1 MPRRITLIPRSVKH
15 IVPKARKLAA
25 AILLAAFQGTAVTVS
40 AGDLHDVKQ
49 RLLAARK
56 HAEMDGIY
64 RDIHREFRGDVA
76 GIVGF
81 LKKNGFSCWADD
93 GYFKA
98 RCVLAY
104 CGDRS
109 AFVGFRKRL
118 MSVDILIT
126 IRGADTAV
134 AHQPIACPGAATAL
148 RQIQEKALTGENMH
162 RRE

>member
-1 MPRRITLIPRSVKH
+1 MEAVPNARR
-15 IVPKARKLAA
+15 LAA
-25 AILLAAFQGTAVTVS
+25 AILLAAFHGVAVTVS
-40 AGDLHDVKQ
+40 AGDLHDVTK

-56 HAEMDGIY
+56 HTEMDGIY
-64 RDIHREFRGDVA
+64 QDIYRELGGDVA
-76 GIVGF
+76 NIVGF
-81 LKKNGFSCWADD
+81 LKKNGFSCWTDD
-93 GYFKA
+93 GYFMA

-118 MSVDILIT
+118 MSVDVLIT

-134 AHQPIACPGAATAL
+134 AHQPIACPEAAAAL
-148 RQIQEKALTGENMH
+148 RQIQEKALTGENKH